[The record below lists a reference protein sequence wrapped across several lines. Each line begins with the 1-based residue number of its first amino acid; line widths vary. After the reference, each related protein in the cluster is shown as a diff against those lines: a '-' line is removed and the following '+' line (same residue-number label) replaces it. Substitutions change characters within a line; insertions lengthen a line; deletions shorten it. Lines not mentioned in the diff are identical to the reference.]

1 MGLVRT
7 HLYVPDGKPPA
18 GENGARDV
26 SVIRA
31 LRSRRLTGYDI
42 AAAIEGLALL
52 RERGDLDWLRPG
64 TKCTMRALYN
74 TRTGVRPVLFRA
86 QEKAPKHS
94 ACRRAD
100 DESGSSSIR
109 DVLRGMSR

>member
-74 TRTGVRPVLFRA
+74 TRTGVRPVLLRA
-86 QEKAPKHS
+86 QETYHKHS
-94 ACRRAD
+94 ARRRDNEKTGISA
-100 DESGSSSIR
+100 IR